1 MTKTDLRLDVLMQ
14 LSDLPGV
21 PGNEDAVRK
30 FVLRELEGL
39 ADAVQVDAMG
49 NVIAYRKA
57 TAKAKKGQKKERVMI
72 SAHMDEIGFLVRHVD
87 EKGYLRVQQLG
98 GFDTRNLFARNVTV
112 HTRSG
117 QLPGIMQPGGK
128 PVHIAGPEERKKIP
142 EVSEFFIDLGL
153 DGDEA
158 RRRVRVGDMVTLD
171 QTARQVGNLVCGK
184 AMDDRACV
192 FMALETLR
200 LLKKTSLKH
209 DLYVVFSVQEE
220 VGLRGAITAAYGV
233 EPTIGIGLDVT
244 LAVDLPA
251 LGGGPH
257 EAVTRLGDGIGIKV
271 FDSSMISTRWLVD
284 DFYDLAE
291 KNGIKAQLEVLPL
304 GGTDGGAIQR
314 SRAGVPTLTLSIP
327 TRYIHTIVESVNA
340 DDVKAGVDLLVA
352 YLA

>member
-1 MTKTDLRLDVLMQ
+1 MSKTDLRLDVLMA

-21 PGNEDAVRK
+21 PGNEDAVRDY
-30 FVLRELEGL
+30 VLKQLDGL
-39 ADAVQVDAMG
+39 ADSVRVDALG
-49 NVIAYRKA
+49 NVIAHRKA
-57 TAKAKKGQKKERVMI
+57 SAKPKKGEQAERVMI

-112 HTRSG
+112 HTRGG

-128 PVHIAGPEERKKIP
+128 PIHIASAEERKKIP

-153 DGDEA
+153 EGEEA
-158 RRRVRVGDMVTLD
+158 RRLVRVGDMVTLD

-200 LLKKTSLKH
+200 HLKGRKLKH
-209 DLYVVFSVQEE
+209 DLFVVFSVQEE

-251 LGGGPH
+251 LGAAPH
-257 EAVTRLGDGIGIKV
+257 EVVTRLGDGIGLKV

-284 DFYDLAE
+284 EFYDLAE
-291 KNGIKAQLEVLPL
+291 KKGIKAQLEVLPM

-327 TRYIHTIVESVNA
+327 TRYIHTVVESVHE
-340 DDVKAGVDLLVA
+340 DDVRAGVDLLVA
-352 YLA
+352 YLS